1 MKLNK
6 KDQSF
11 ILFII
16 ATLVIFY
23 SIYSVFSYLFFTAT
37 FHRSDVSKVII
48 ESSSKQTQEW
58 FNTTRPLKT
67 SDLKNR
73 VILLNF
79 WSYDCVDCESTLLK
93 IKRFEQQYGNNLTVI
108 GVHSGNASGKNESS
122 EIIKSILKNNIT
134 YPVVNDI
141 NLKIGND
148 FEIKNLPSLVLINT
162 RGAIE
167 KIYST
172 AEEIAD
178 IDDDVEDLVAES
190 RYKIS
195 HEALPIFLEGN
206 AVAANVLTFPSKLE
220 YTKSFSYKSRQV
232 PAIFIANSGKNNIVI
247 INLLGE
253 IVLKIGA
260 ESGGFKDGSFD
271 EAAFNYPKGLLY
283 NEGKL
288 YIADTGNNALRE
300 INFETEKV
308 TTLIGSGKRGG
319 SIEKTTNAE
328 DLDLADPSDIEFSSD
343 HKDIIIANSG
353 AHQLL
358 AYNIRGK
365 KVSILAGNGSDG
377 NLDGEYPGN
386 SLSQISDIAVYGE
399 NIYLVDS
406 KFSSLRVLKES
417 GNLETLV
424 NGKETGILSR
434 PTGLMV
440 DDTGAYITDIASQS
454 VKRYD
459 FSSDKINNFIGARER
474 GNNIGSASSTQ
485 FNEPSGIISILNQ
498 FYIAD
503 SNNNRIISVNRGSLE
518 VDLLNVMPPLK
529 LSKEGF
535 LQYLPNLQKSDNL
548 VVAAD
553 KEISVKIVLEDG
565 WKINEKGPSFINLL
579 ELKKDKQADLLAS
592 FDWGAIRD
600 ENIKLTKLSSD
611 KSYTLQGV
619 IYYCENKKN
628 ALCYVKS
635 YEQKVSA
642 DKGEKLDVINVKL
655 IN

>member
-11 ILFII
+11 ILLII

-23 SIYSVFSYLFFTAT
+23 SIYSLFSYLFFTAT
-37 FHRSDVSKVII
+37 FHRSDVSKVIT
-48 ESSSKQTQEW
+48 EDSSKQTQEW
-58 FNTTRPLKT
+58 FNTTRPLKNA
-67 SDLKNR
+67 DLKNR

-79 WSYDCVDCESTLLK
+79 WSYDCVDCESTILK
-93 IKRFEQQYGNNLTVI
+93 IKRLELQHGSKLTVI
-108 GVHSGNASGKNESS
+108 GVHSGNTSNKNESQ

-148 FEIKNLPSLVLINT
+148 FEIKKLPSLVLINAH
-162 RGAIE
+162 GAIE
-167 KIYST
+167 KTYVT
-172 AEEIAD
+172 EKEIAD
-178 IDDDVEDLVAES
+178 IDTDVEDLVAEFK
-190 RYKIS
+190 YKIS
-195 HEALPIFLEGN
+195 HKALPIFLEEN
-206 AVAANVLTFPSKLE
+206 AVTANVLSFPSKLE
-220 YTKSFSYKSRQV
+220 YAKLFNYKSRQV
-232 PAIFIANSGKNNIVI
+232 PAIFIANSGENNIVI

-253 IVLKIGA
+253 IILKIGA

-283 NEGKL
+283 NDGKL

-308 TTLIGSGKRGG
+308 TTLIGSGERGDV
-319 SIEKTTNAE
+319 IKKTTNAE
-328 DLDLADPSDIEFSSD
+328 DFNLAYPSDIEFSSD
-343 HKDIIIANSG
+343 NKNIIIANSG
-353 AHQLL
+353 SHQLL
-358 AYNIRGK
+358 AYNLKDK

-377 NLDGEYPGN
+377 NEDGEYPDN

-417 GNLETLV
+417 GKIETLA
-424 NGKETGILSR
+424 NGKETGSLSR

-440 DDTGAYITDIASQS
+440 DDTGAYITDAASQS
-454 VKRYD
+454 VKRYE
-459 FSSDKINNFIGARER
+459 FSSGKINNFIGARER
-474 GNNIGSASSTQ
+474 GDNIGSASSTQ
-485 FNEPSGIISILNQ
+485 FNEPNGIIAILNQ
-498 FYIAD
+498 FYISD
-503 SNNNRIISVNRGSLE
+503 SNNNRIISVNRGGLE
-518 VDLLNVMPPLK
+518 VDLFEVMPPLK

-553 KEISVKIVLEDG
+553 KEISVKISLEGG

-579 ELKKDKQADLLAS
+579 EFKKDKQADLVAS
-592 FDWGAIRD
+592 FDWSSIRD
-600 ENIKLTKLSSD
+600 ENVKLTKLTSG
-611 KSYTLQGV
+611 KNYTLQGV
-619 IYYCENKKN
+619 IYYCEDKKN
-628 ALCYVKS
+628 SLCYVKS
-635 YEQKVSA
+635 YEQKVAA
-642 DKGEKLDVINVKL
+642 DDGEKQDTVTIKL
-655 IN
+655 GN

>member
-11 ILFII
+11 ILLII

-23 SIYSVFSYLFFTAT
+23 SIYSLFSYLFFTAT
-37 FHRSDVSKVII
+37 FHRSDVSKLIT

-67 SDLKNR
+67 ADLKNR

-79 WSYDCVDCESTLLK
+79 WSYDCVDCESTILK
-93 IKRFEQQYGNNLTVI
+93 IKRLELQHGSKLTVI
-108 GVHSGNASGKNESS
+108 GVHSGNTSNKNESQ

-148 FEIKNLPSLVLINT
+148 FEIKKLPSLVLINAQ
-162 RGAIE
+162 GAIE
-167 KIYST
+167 KTYVT
-172 AEEIAD
+172 EKEIAD
-178 IDDDVEDLVAES
+178 IDTDVEDLVAEFK
-190 RYKIS
+190 YKIS
-195 HEALPIFLEGN
+195 HKALPIFLEEN
-206 AVAANVLTFPSKLE
+206 AVTANVLSFPSKLE
-220 YTKSFSYKSRQV
+220 YAKLFNYKSRQV

-253 IVLKIGA
+253 IILKIGA

-283 NEGKL
+283 NDGKL

-308 TTLIGSGKRGG
+308 TTLIGSGERGDV
-319 SIEKTTNAE
+319 IKKTTNAE
-328 DLDLADPSDIEFSSD
+328 DFNLADPSDIEFSSD
-343 HKDIIIANSG
+343 HKNIIIANSG

-358 AYNIRGK
+358 AYNLKDK

-377 NLDGEYPGN
+377 NEDGEYPDN

-417 GNLETLV
+417 GKIETLA
-424 NGKETGILSR
+424 NGKETGSLSR

-440 DDTGAYITDIASQS
+440 DDTGAYITDVASQS
-454 VKRYD
+454 VKRYE
-459 FSSDKINNFIGARER
+459 FSSGKINNFIGARER
-474 GNNIGSASSTQ
+474 GDNIGSASSTQ
-485 FNEPSGIISILNQ
+485 FNEPSGIIAILNQ
-498 FYIAD
+498 FYISD
-503 SNNNRIISVNRGSLE
+503 SNNNRIISVNRGGLE
-518 VDLLNVMPPLK
+518 VDLFEVMPPLK

-553 KEISVKIVLEDG
+553 KEISVKISLEGG

-579 ELKKDKQADLLAS
+579 ELKKDKQADLVAS
-592 FDWGAIRD
+592 FDWSSIRD
-600 ENIKLTKLSSD
+600 ENVKLTKLTSG
-611 KSYTLQGV
+611 KNYTLQGV
-619 IYYCENKKN
+619 IYYCEDKKN
-628 ALCYVKS
+628 SLCYVKS
-635 YEQKVSA
+635 YEQKVAA
-642 DKGEKLDVINVKL
+642 DDGEKQDTVTIKL
-655 IN
+655 GN